1 MCSALPFLVKL
12 TYDVPRSTHTFL
24 VDNVLVR
31 DFLTVKQPLVGR
43 FVKFFGRLR
52 KSISREVQVV
62 ANIVGRCARSNT
74 GSNLHRIQIETG
86 LDPWVVPHWMIMY
99 KIKRAATKPED
110 AYGVQY
116 LQKLLEARLD
126 AKENI
131 QDTEELNSLINS
143 LCSS

>member
-62 ANIVGRCARSNT
+62 ADIVGRCARLNT

-110 AYGVQY
+110 AYRVQY
-116 LQKLLEARLD
+116 LRKLLEARLD
-126 AKENI
+126 AKEN
-131 QDTEELNSLINS
+131 EELNSLINS